1 MAKRRNL
8 NGLPNSLT
16 QKYFSTVMYFD
27 GGYMADWIWNSAE
40 NCGATEVKIDILNK
54 RIEPADMEIRP
65 LIYNLSRLE
74 DTIRVT
80 LIKNGFDHDFIKEA
94 YFNIYIPQKLK
105 HMRLVRCITTLKDQ
119 SGHEYKGKI
128 YSEHAYEN
136 KPLLVKR
143 PLIRQSIWVKVKR
156 WFA

>member
-1 MAKRRNL
+1 MPRKRNL

-16 QKYFSTVMYFD
+16 QKYFSTVMYVD

-40 NCGATEVKIDILNK
+40 KCGVTEVKIDILNK

-80 LIKNGFDHDFIKEA
+80 LSKNGFDHDFIKEA
-94 YFNIYIPQKLK
+94 YFNIYLPQKLK
-105 HMRLVRCITTLKDQ
+105 HMRLLRCSATLKDQ
-119 SGHEYKGKI
+119 SGHEYKGKT
-128 YSEHAYEN
+128 YTEHAYEN
-136 KPLLVKR
+136 KFSLSQWPI
-143 PLIRQSIWVKVKR
+143 IRQSIWVRVKR